1 MIRAVV
7 TAVLLVASGC
17 AGHQP
22 PYVWVQ
28 DLTAAS
34 GSDPVIQ
41 PRDTIVVEVAEQPTM
56 SGEFN
61 VREDGHYLQPM
72 AGSIRVAGLTP
83 IQAGSVVA
91 ASLKR
96 MVVDPRVSVFLLKPA
111 PIRVSVVGEVK
122 APGSYEMTRERGVT
136 AALAAAG
143 WVSDFAHADRIYVLR
158 GDDQQPRVR
167 FRLKDLTAPEPHSA
181 QFRLRDGDVILV
193 E

>member
-1 MIRAVV
+1 LIRAVV
-7 TAVLLVASGC
+7 TAVLLLAGAC
-17 AGHQP
+17 AGHQA

-28 DLTAAS
+28 DLPASS

-56 SGEFN
+56 SGEFS
-61 VREDGHYLQPM
+61 VRDDGHYLQPM

-83 IQAGSVVA
+83 IQAGGVVA

-96 MVVDPRVSVFLLKPA
+96 MVVDPRVSVYLLKPA

-122 APGSYEMTRERGVT
+122 APGSYEMTRDRSVT

-143 WVSDFAHADRIYVLR
+143 WVSDFAHADRIYVVR
-158 GDDQQPRVR
+158 GDDQQSRVR
-167 FRLKDLTAPEPHSA
+167 FRLKDLTAPEPRSA
-181 QFRLRDGDVILV
+181 QFRLRDGDVVLV